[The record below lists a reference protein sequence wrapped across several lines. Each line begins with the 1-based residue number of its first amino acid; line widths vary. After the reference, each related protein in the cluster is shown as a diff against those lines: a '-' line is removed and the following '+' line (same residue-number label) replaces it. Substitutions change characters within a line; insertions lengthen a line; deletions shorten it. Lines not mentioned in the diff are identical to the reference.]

1 MAKNSET
8 VTSAICSS
16 SSVNKAEP
24 SHLGRVLRIRSVE
37 PLLNGGDVEAALVL
51 ITRLEAKLRPL
62 RDDIYAALAVPH

>member
-1 MAKNSET
+1 
-8 VTSAICSS
+8 VTP
-16 SSVNKAEP
+16 AERI
-24 SHLGRVLRIRSVE
+24 STRLGTIPVLRIRSVE